1 MKIETLVFDKL
12 KKMIPADASKTIL
25 FANVADTSYELF
37 FYCMLADG
45 EFHQCYTLAENGVL
59 DSHLLDLCFSEI
71 ASQIKSDKTYWACSI
86 YVFNFLADPDG
97 VYLDV
102 EYYEKNAKMY
112 KVKKDWKEK
121 YLI

>member
-1 MKIETLVFDKL
+1 MKIETLVFDNL

-71 ASQIKSDKTYWACSI
+71 ASQIKSDEKYRAGSNN
-86 YVFNFLADPDG
+86 VFTFVADHSG
-97 VYLDV
+97 VHLDV
-102 EYYEKNAKMY
+102 EYYERNARMY
-112 KVKKDWKEK
+112 KIKKDWKAK
-121 YLI
+121 YLV